1 MHWVLPILQDRRSIG
16 EYHRLVQELRLD
28 DHLFQGYFRL
38 TKEHFDNLLSRVGPR
53 IAKRDTQ
60 MRTSIGPAERLAI
73 CLRQLIQSA
82 TTVANIV
89 GEVCQAI
96 WDCLVDEFMPVPTKE
111 DWSAIADDFFHK
123 WNFPNCL
130 GSIDGKH
137 VVIQAPSNSGSLY
150 FNYKHTFSIV
160 LLAVVDADY
169 LFRVVDVGSYG
180 RNSDG
185 GTLNNSPFG
194 EALKD
199 GTLDLPEDRVIAG
212 AEHRG
217 RLPHVFVGDEA
228 FPLRMNLLRPFPG
241 SNLTV
246 DKRAFNYRLS
256 RARLTVECA
265 FGILSRQWRMYR
277 QVIAVNPAKAEACVK
292 ATCILH
298 NFIRL
303 TRSGRRNTRR
313 PACSSEQD
321 GGSAALQDTPRVG
334 SNNACR
340 ATFRVRDTFSEY
352 FNAEGSVYWQP
363 QPQP

>member
-16 EYHRLVQELRLD
+16 EYHQLVQELRVD

-38 TKEHFDNLLSRVGPR
+38 TKEQFDNLLSWVRPQ

-60 MRTSIGPAERLAI
+60 MRASIGPAERLAI
-73 CLRQLIQSA
+73 CLRYLSTGNSFKVISYA
-82 TTVANIV
+82 YRVGRTTVANIV

-160 LLAVVDADY
+160 LLAIVDADY

-199 GTLDLPEDRVIAG
+199 GTLDLPEDCVNAG

-256 RARLTVECA
+256 RAKLTVECA
-265 FGILSRQWRMYR
+265 FGILSSQWRMY
-277 QVIAVNPAKAEACVK
+277 NPA
-292 ATCILH
+292 T
-298 NFIRL
+298 
-303 TRSGRRNTRR
+303 
-313 PACSSEQD
+313 
-321 GGSAALQDTPRVG
+321 RVG